1 MKNTLLNVQ
10 ENPFKLAPLFN
21 PEEGK
26 AVVSPLGN
34 ETGYWAG
41 APTALFDEKDKTFYL
56 YYRLRNP
63 RGHGEN
69 ERGFEVRIA
78 SSKDGE
84 NFTDVWS
91 MHKKQLNSSSIE
103 RSALVKVNDDLY
115 RLYISYVDSADN
127 RWRIDVIEAN
137 SPTSFDVE
145 KRQKVL
151 TASDKPGVEGV
162 KDPYVVKHNDL
173 YYMYF
178 VYAKG
183 LDVAGADGM
192 HATGDVHN
200 TGLAVAP
207 TGLAISK
214 DGVTFEWADTVLPV
228 SVSGWDQYQSR
239 LTSIIPYEGAYTVLW
254 DGSVGVEQNYEEKIA
269 LAVTLD
275 LKTFAKINV
284 DGPVLETSLKKAV
297 RYVDAI
303 IHEGQIWYYYEYT
316 REDGAHELRLCKV
329 GL

>member
-1 MKNTLLNVQ
+1 MQQTQTHQATVN
-10 ENPFKLAPLFN
+10 LAPLFN

-26 AVVSPLGN
+26 TVISPLGN
-34 ETGYWAG
+34 ETGFWAG
-41 APTALFDEKDKTFYL
+41 APTVLFDEKDETFYL

-63 RGHGEN
+63 RGLGEN

-91 MHKKQLNSSSIE
+91 VHKRELDSSSIE

-115 RLYISYVDSADN
+115 RLYISYVDPADN
-127 RWRIDVIEAN
+127 RWRIDVVEAKTP
-137 SPTSFDVE
+137 SSFQVE
-145 KRQKVL
+145 NRKKVL
-151 TASDKPGVEGV
+151 TARDLPQSEGV
-162 KDPYVVKHNDL
+162 KDPYIVKHEDK

-183 LDVAGADGM
+183 LKTAASEEM
-192 HATGDVHN
+192 HQTGDVHN

-207 TGLAISK
+207 TGLAISE
-214 DGVTFEWADTVLPV
+214 DGIDFKWVDTVIPV
-228 SVSGWDQYQSR
+228 SDAGWDQYQSR
-239 LTSIIPYEGAYTVLW
+239 LTTIIPTQHGYTVLW
-254 DGSVGVEQNYEEKIA
+254 DGSVGVEQNYEEKVA
-269 LAVTLD
+269 QAVTFD
-275 LKTFAKINV
+275 LRTFAKLNV
-284 DGPVLETSLKKAV
+284 EGPVLETATGKAV

-303 IHEGQIWYYYEYT
+303 VHEGAVWYYYEYT

-329 GL
+329 KI

>member
-1 MKNTLLNVQ
+1 MKNTLVQ
-10 ENPFKLAPLFN
+10 DNQIKLAPLFN

-26 AVVSPLGN
+26 VVISPLGN

-41 APTALFDEKDKTFYL
+41 APTVLFDEKDETFYL

-63 RGHGEN
+63 RGLGEN

-91 MHKKQLNSSSIE
+91 MHKKQLNASSIE

-115 RLYISYVDSADN
+115 RLYISYVDPADN
-127 RWRIDVIEAN
+127 RWRIDVMEAN
-137 SPTSFDVE
+137 TPASFDVA
-145 KRQKVL
+145 KREKVL
-151 TASDKPGVEGV
+151 VASDRPGVEGV
-162 KDPYVVKHNDL
+162 KDPYIVKHGDL

-178 VYAKG
+178 VYAEGIKHAE
-183 LDVAGADGM
+183 LAGM
-192 HATGDVHN
+192 HESGDVHN

-207 TGLAISK
+207 TGLAVSK
-214 DGVTFEWADTVLPV
+214 DGIHFEWADTVLPV
-228 SVSGWDQYQSR
+228 STSGWDQYQSR
-239 LTSIIPYEGAYTVLW
+239 LTSIIPYKGAYTVLW
-254 DGSVGVEQNYEEKIA
+254 DGSIGVEQNYEEKLA
-269 LAVTLD
+269 LAITFD
-275 LKTFAKINV
+275 LKTFAKVNV
-284 DGPVLETSLKKAV
+284 DGPVLETALKKAI

-303 IHEGQIWYYYEYT
+303 IHKGQIWYYYEYT
-316 REDGAHELRLCKV
+316 RADGAHELRLCKV